1 MKKIFAYFFA
11 YLLRFVLWFRYSI
24 RIKGLDKINPKVL
37 NKPGGMLFL
46 PNHPAVLV
54 DPLSVGL
61 ALWPKIPVRPLII
74 EYLYY
79 QTGIHAVMKMVDAV
93 PVPNFDTSSNSLKRK
108 RNEKVLNTVVDNLRH
123 GQSFIIYPA
132 GQLKDTAREIIGGA
146 SMVHHIISEVP
157 EVNVVLVRVKGLWG
171 SSFSRA
177 YTGKTPPILPLVWQ
191 GFKHCLKNFLF
202 FTPRRKV
209 IIEFYPAPADF
220 PYRASRLEMNRWLEK
235 WYNMP
240 DGLTKQKGE
249 EPGDSFIQV
258 SYSMWGEVYPHIPE
272 PMELPQKEEVPN
284 DKIPEKIRREIIDKI
299 AEITEKNPAV
309 IHPDMRLS
317 VDLGMDSLDM
327 ADLISYLQLK
337 YDVGI
342 VPVPE
347 LTTVNRVMGIA
358 AGMINVEEFADK
370 DEIKTDKWFA
380 DPLKRPIAE
389 IAEGKT
395 IPEVFLNSCDRMG
408 NLAAV
413 ADARSGVLTYTQMK
427 LRVILLAE
435 YIRKLP
441 GEYIGIL
448 LPSSVAAT
456 LLVYAT
462 QLAGKVPLMINWT
475 IGPKHLEHVKEL
487 SHVQVVLT
495 SWAFIDRLRD
505 VDLTPIEDML
515 IMLEDEKKNFTLSKK
530 LSALWRSKH
539 GTHSIMKH
547 FGINEMDPN
556 NQAVLLF
563 TSGTESMPKGVP
575 LTHHNLLCN
584 MRGSIAVVEV
594 QKPDVLFG
602 ILPPFHAFGFLVG
615 ALLAPL
621 AGVRI
626 AYSPNPTDGKKLA
639 FEFERWGITIVCGA
653 PTFIKGII
661 SASQPDQLKT
671 LRLCVS
677 GAEKAPKELFN
688 MFESLGKKGILIE
701 GYGITECSPVIT
713 MTRSD
718 KPPRG
723 VGEAIPGVEL
733 LIVDPETMQ
742 PLPIGSRG
750 LILAKGP
757 NIFSGYINPGI
768 ASPFVTLNN
777 ETWYKTGDLGFLD
790 ELGRLIISGRQKR
803 FVKIGGEMISL
814 AAVEDALMH
823 LAERKEWPINP
834 EGPTLAV
841 IAKEGEGQRTKLYVF
856 AIFEAEIDELNQGLR
871 EAGLS
876 NIVRISEFHRVPV
889 IPIMGT
895 GKVNYRELESQYIKT
910 DV

>member
-1 MKKIFAYFFA
+1 
-11 YLLRFVLWFRYSI
+11 
-24 RIKGLDKINPKVL
+24 
-37 NKPGGMLFL
+37 
-46 PNHPAVLV
+46 
-54 DPLSVGL
+54 
-61 ALWPKIPVRPLII
+61 
-74 EYLYY
+74 
-79 QTGIHAVMKMVDAV
+79 
-93 PVPNFDTSSNSLKRK
+93 
-108 RNEKVLNTVVDNLRH
+108 
-123 GQSFIIYPA
+123 
-132 GQLKDTAREIIGGA
+132 
-146 SMVHHIISEVP
+146 
-157 EVNVVLVRVKGLWG
+157 
-171 SSFSRA
+171 
-177 YTGKTPPILPLVWQ
+177 
-191 GFKHCLKNFLF
+191 
-202 FTPRRKV
+202 
-209 IIEFYPAPADF
+209 
-220 PYRASRLEMNRWLEK
+220 
-235 WYNMP
+235 
-240 DGLTKQKGE
+240 
-249 EPGDSFIQV
+249 
-258 SYSMWGEVYPHIPE
+258 
-272 PMELPQKEEVPN
+272 
-284 DKIPEKIRREIIDKI
+284 
-299 AEITEKNPAV
+299 
-309 IHPDMRLS
+309 
-317 VDLGMDSLDM
+317 
-327 ADLISYLQLK
+327 
-337 YDVGI
+337 
-342 VPVPE
+342 
-347 LTTVNRVMGIA
+347 
-358 AGMINVEEFADK
+358 
-370 DEIKTDKWFA
+370 
-380 DPLKRPIAE
+380 
-389 IAEGKT
+389 
-395 IPEVFLNSCDRMG
+395 
-408 NLAAV
+408 
-413 ADARSGVLTYTQMK
+413 MK

>member
-1 MKKIFAYFFA
+1 MKKILAYFFI
-11 YLLRFVLWFRYSI
+11 YFLRFMLWFRYSI
-24 RIKGLDKINPKVL
+24 RVKGLEKIQSPN
-37 NKPGGMLFL
+37 NRKPGGFLFL

-61 ALWPKIPVRPLII
+61 AIWPKIPVRPLII

-79 QTGIHAVMKMVDAV
+79 QPGIHFLMKLVDAL

-108 RNEKVLNTVVDNLRH
+108 RNDKVLNAVVDNLRH

-146 SMVHHIISEVP
+146 SMVHHVISEVP
-157 EVNVVLVRVKGLWG
+157 EVNIVLVRIKGLWG

-177 YTGKTPPILPLVWQ
+177 YTGKTPPILPLIWQ
-191 GFKHCLKNFLF
+191 GMKHCFKNFLF

-209 IIEFYPAPADF
+209 IVEFHPAPADF

-235 WYNMP
+235 WYNQP

-249 EPGDSFIQV
+249 DPGDSFIQV
-258 SYSMWGEVYPHIPE
+258 SYSIWGEVYPHIPE
-272 PMELPQKEEVPN
+272 PTELPAKEEVPTE
-284 DKIPEKIRREIIDKI
+284 KIPEKIRKDIIDKI

-317 VDLGMDSLDM
+317 LDLGMDSLDM
-327 ADLISYLQLK
+327 ADLISYLQFK

-358 AGMINVEEFADK
+358 AGLISVEELSDK
-370 DEIKTDKWFA
+370 TEIKTNKWFA
-380 DPLKRPIAE
+380 KADKRPPAE
-389 IAEGKT
+389 VAEGKT
-395 IPEVFLNSCDRMG
+395 IPEVFLNSCKRLG
-408 NLAAV
+408 NAPALA
-413 ADARSGVLTYTQMK
+413 DERTGIMTYKQMK
-427 LRVILLAE
+427 IRVILLAE

-441 GEYIGIL
+441 GQYIGIL
-448 LPSSVAAT
+448 LPASSMST
-456 LLVYAT
+456 LLIYAT
-462 QLAGKVPLMINWT
+462 QLAGKTPLMINWT

-487 SHVQVVLT
+487 SHVRTILT

-515 IMLEDEKKNFTLSKK
+515 IMLEDEKHKFTTGKK
-530 LSALWRSKH
+530 LSALWRSM
-539 GTHSIMKH
+539 HSTQSILKH
-547 FGINEMDPN
+547 FEVDNLDPN
-556 NQAVLLF
+556 SRAVLLF
-563 TSGTESMPKGVP
+563 TSGTEAMPKGVP
-575 LTHHNLLCN
+575 LTHNNLLCN
-584 MRGSIAVVEV
+584 MRGSISVVQVE
-594 QKPDVLFG
+594 KTDVLFG

-639 FEFERWGITIVCGA
+639 QEFERWGITILCAA

-661 SASQPDQLKT
+661 SAAQPGQLKT

-688 MFESLGKKGILIE
+688 MFSSLGKDGILIE
-701 GYGITECSPVIT
+701 GYGITECSPVLT
-713 MTRSD
+713 MTRTD

-723 VGEAIPGVEL
+723 VGEPIPGVDL
-733 LIVDPETMQ
+733 IIVDPETLEK
-742 PLPIGSRG
+742 LPTGSRG
-750 LILAKGP
+750 LILARGP
-757 NIFSGYINPGI
+757 NIFSGYINPGM
-768 ASPFVTLNN
+768 ASPFVTIGN
-777 ETWYKTGDLGFLD
+777 ESWYRTGDLGFLD
-790 ELGRLIISGRQKR
+790 EMNRLIISGRQKR
-803 FVKIGGEMISL
+803 FVKIGGEMVSL

-823 LAERKEWPINP
+823 LAINEEWPINT

-841 IAKEGEGQRTKLYVF
+841 CAKEDEGQRTRLIVF
-856 AIFEAEIDELNQGLR
+856 AIFEAEIDQLNKGLR
-871 EAGLS
+871 DAGLS
-876 NIVRISEFHRVPV
+876 NMIRISESHHVPE

-895 GKVNYRELESQYIKT
+895 GKINYRELENKYVQKNG
-910 DV
+910 